1 MSIESTSKV
10 NNAIDRL
17 NKILPLAQRLRT
29 LDPKLAAVY
38 RNILRSYVDIG
49 RSLNKSEIAL
59 QVDDVDAAI
68 GVLKSNDMVVFGDND
83 EPIGAYPFTM
93 EQRMHRVDINGH
105 RLHCMCALD
114 ALAVSP
120 MFGLNTV
127 IDSKCA
133 VTGQPISIEQ
143 HDHAIV
149 NDDDNRDVYFG
160 ISWNS
165 AANNCCATSLCTEML
180 FLKGGPIA
188 DAWRDEDP
196 DNRELFSLSE
206 AVDFGAG
213 FFVPLLHD
221 QATRRSA

>member
-1 MSIESTSKV
+1 MSTDTTAKV
-10 NNAIDRL
+10 SNAISHL
-17 NKILPLAQRLRT
+17 NKILPLAQRLQA
-29 LDPKLAAVY
+29 LEPKLAAVY

-68 GVLKSNDMVVFGDND
+68 EVLKANDMVVFDSNN
-83 EPIGAYPFTM
+83 EPTGAYPFTM
-93 EQRMHRVDINGH
+93 EQRVHRIDINGH

-120 MFGLNTV
+120 MFGLETV

-149 NDDDNRDVYFG
+149 NDEDNRDVYFG

-180 FLKGGPIA
+180 FLKSGAIA
-188 DAWRDEDP
+188 DVWRDEDP
-196 DNRELFSLSE
+196 DNRELFSLTE
-206 AVDFGAG
+206 AVNFAAG
-213 FFVPLLHD
+213 FFVPLLHN

>member
-1 MSIESTSKV
+1 MSTDSIVKI

-17 NKILPLAQRLRT
+17 NKILPLTQRLQS
-29 LDPKLAAVY
+29 LEPELAAVY
-38 RNILRSYVDIG
+38 RNILSSYVDIG

-59 QVDDVDAAI
+59 QVDDVDATI
-68 GVLKSNDMVVFGDND
+68 EVLKANDMVVFDEID
-83 EPIGAYPFTM
+83 EPVGAYPFTM
-93 EQRMHRVDINGH
+93 EQRMHRVDVNGH

-120 MFGLNTV
+120 MFGLETV
-127 IDSKCA
+127 INSKCA

-149 NDDDNRDVYFG
+149 TDEDNRDVYFG

-180 FLKGGPIA
+180 FLKSGAIA
-188 DAWRDEDP
+188 DVWRDEDP
-196 DNRELFSLSE
+196 DNRELFSLTE
-206 AVDFGAG
+206 AVDFAAG
-213 FFVPLLHD
+213 FFVPLLHN
-221 QATRRSA
+221 QASRRRP

>member
-1 MSIESTSKV
+1 MSTDSIVKI

-17 NKILPLAQRLRT
+17 NKILPLTQRLQS
-29 LDPKLAAVY
+29 LEPELAAVY
-38 RNILRSYVDIG
+38 RNILSSYVDIG

-59 QVDDVDAAI
+59 QVDDVDATI
-68 GVLKSNDMVVFGDND
+68 EVLKANDMVVFDEID
-83 EPIGAYPFTM
+83 EPVGAYPFTM
-93 EQRMHRVDINGH
+93 EQRMHRVDVNGH

-120 MFGLNTV
+120 MFGLETV
-127 IDSKCA
+127 INSKCA

-149 NDDDNRDVYFG
+149 NDEDNRDVYFG

-180 FLKGGPIA
+180 FLKSGAIA
-188 DAWRDEDP
+188 DVWRDEDP
-196 DNRELFSLSE
+196 DNRELFSLTE
-206 AVDFGAG
+206 AVDFAAG
-213 FFVPLLHD
+213 FFVPLLHN
-221 QATRRSA
+221 QASRRRP

>member
-1 MSIESTSKV
+1 MSTDPIVKI

-17 NKILPLAQRLRT
+17 NKILPLTHRLQS
-29 LDPKLAAVY
+29 LEPELAAVY
-38 RNILRSYVDIG
+38 RNILSSYVDIG

-59 QVDDVDAAI
+59 QVDDVDATI
-68 GVLKSNDMVVFGDND
+68 EVLKANDMVVFDEID
-83 EPIGAYPFTM
+83 EPVGAYPFTM
-93 EQRMHRVDINGH
+93 EQRMHRVDVNGH

-120 MFGLNTV
+120 MFGLETV
-127 IDSKCA
+127 INSKCA

-149 NDDDNRDVYFG
+149 NDEDNRDVYFG

-180 FLKGGPIA
+180 FLKSGAIA
-188 DAWRDEDP
+188 DVWRDEDP
-196 DNRELFSLSE
+196 DNRELFSLTE
-206 AVDFGAG
+206 AVDFAAG
-213 FFVPLLHD
+213 FFVPLLHN
-221 QATRRSA
+221 QASRRRP